1 MHVLTAHLCFSKL
14 SWARRLNASA
24 ATVLSRRGA
33 VMPHGQSGQHQPVK
47 SSPSTQ
53 INRLFIHLPLL
64 LASGLEL
71 GRRGVEHINERARE
85 DPFPSPRVISHGIS
99 NKPSN

>member
-1 MHVLTAHLCFSKL
+1 MHVLAAHLCFSKV

-33 VMPHGQSGQHQPVK
+33 VMPHEHSGQHQPVK

-53 INRLFIHLPLL
+53 INRLFIHLPRLWL
-64 LASGLEL
+64 RWDLSSAA
-71 GRRGVEHINERARE
+71 RVEHISVGLRK
-85 DPFPSPRVISHGIS
+85 DSWTSTRVIFIGMS
-99 NKPSN
+99 KRP

>member
-1 MHVLTAHLCFSKL
+1 MHVLAAYLCFSKV

-33 VMPHGQSGQHQPVK
+33 VMPHEQSGQHQPVK

-53 INRLFIHLPLL
+53 INRLFIHLPRLWL
-64 LASGLEL
+64 RWDSSSGGE
-71 GRRGVEHINERARE
+71 GGTISERARK
-85 DPFPSPRVISHGIS
+85 DSCPSPRVISHGIS
-99 NKPSN
+99 KRPSN

>member
-1 MHVLTAHLCFSKL
+1 MHVLAAHLCFSKV

-53 INRLFIHLPLL
+53 INRLLIHLPRLRVRWDSSSGGEGGTHQ
-64 LASGLEL
+64 LASAEGLL
-71 GRRGVEHINERARE
+71 PIATGN
-85 DPFPSPRVISHGIS
+85 FPR
-99 NKPSN
+99 NF

>member
-1 MHVLTAHLCFSKL
+1 MHVLTAHLCLSKV
-14 SWARRLNASA
+14 SSARRLNASA

-53 INRLFIHLPLL
+53 INRLFIHLPRLWLRWDLSSAARGGTHQCASAEGLL
-64 LASGLEL
+64 PIATG
-71 GRRGVEHINERARE
+71 N
-85 DPFPSPRVISHGIS
+85 FPRNFSEA
-99 NKPSN
+99 K

>member
-1 MHVLTAHLCFSKL
+1 MHVLAAHLCFSKV

-53 INRLFIHLPLL
+53 INRLFIHLPRLWL
-64 LASGLEL
+64 HWDLSSGGE
-71 GRRGVEHINERARE
+71 GGTHQSERAEGHLPIATSTFARN
-85 DPFPSPRVISHGIS
+85 F
-99 NKPSN
+99 

>member
-1 MHVLTAHLCFSKL
+1 MLAAHLCFSKV
-14 SWARRLNASA
+14 SSARRLNASA

-53 INRLFIHLPLL
+53 INRLLIHLPRLRCVGTR
-64 LASGLEL
+64 A
-71 GRRGVEHINERARE
+71 RAARVEHISSASAEGLLPIATGNFARKFHE
-85 DPFPSPRVISHGIS
+85 A
-99 NKPSN
+99 K

>member
-1 MHVLTAHLCFSKL
+1 MHVLAAHLCFSKV

-33 VMPHGQSGQHQPVK
+33 VMPHEQSGQHQPVK

-53 INRLFIHLPLL
+53 INRLFITSTSFMVAL
-64 LASGLEL
+64 GLEL
-71 GRRGVEHINERARE
+71 GGEGGTHQCASAEGLLPIATSN
-85 DPFPSPRVISHGIS
+85 FPR
-99 NKPSN
+99 NF